1 MDIYIRKANKGDY
14 ESSLSLF
21 RQVHELHV
29 CERPDLY
36 RENSTPVSKEFFESQ
51 LNDVKQH
58 IFVATIG
65 NEIVG
70 VVVMKEEEIIENSFV
85 KARKVLFI
93 NSLCV
98 AQAQRKK
105 GIGKRLMKY
114 VFDFGS
120 SLKVDSIELGV
131 SEKNPYAIEF
141 YESIGMTT
149 KSRKMEIILN

>member
-1 MDIYIRKANKGDY
+1 MDISIRKANKSDY

-36 RENSTPVSKEFFESQ
+36 KENSTPVSQELFESQ
-51 LNDVKQH
+51 LNDIKQH

-70 VVVMKEEEIIENSFV
+70 VIMMKEEEITENSFV

-93 NSLCV
+93 NSLCITET
-98 AQAQRKK
+98 QRKK

-114 VFDFGS
+114 VFVFGK
-120 SLKVDSIELGV
+120 SLKVESIELGV
-131 SEKNPYAIEF
+131 SEKNSYAVEF